1 VALVLVAGATI
12 VVTRQVA
19 QDVALRHAK
28 MRGVSF
34 ARVVGGPAVTPGVT
48 AGHPKDL
55 EAFTTL
61 MRNRLRDKSMVHIK
75 VWSPDGRVIWAD
87 EHGLRGRVF
96 PLEPGVR
103 RLFRTGGAV
112 ADMSS
117 LDKAENVDERGESS
131 LLEVYAAARDSRGR
145 RIIVESYW
153 SAAHLNEDAAAVM
166 RRVAPLALG
175 ALLLF
180 AMLIFPLAWSL
191 ARWADRAQQ
200 ESQRMLRHAL
210 SASDLERRRIAR
222 DLHDG
227 VMQDLSGAGYALTA
241 AAAGIPTEARV
252 SRRIIDELTVIVK
265 HASASMRSMLADIY
279 PADLTH
285 GGLVSGVE
293 ELARRAE
300 DAGVR
305 VHVDVADLACASTD
319 VAQLSYRVI
328 REGLRNVVRHA
339 HASQA
344 EVRGTI
350 SGADVVISVA
360 DDGRGLAPP
369 AAGNGH
375 VGLRLLEDTVRD
387 LGGALVLA
395 PGPEH
400 GTVLSATF
408 PANISGR

>member
-1 VALVLVAGATI
+1 VALVLVACATI
-12 VVTRQVA
+12 VVARQVA
-19 QDVALRHAK
+19 QDVALRHAR
-28 MRGVSF
+28 MRGVTF
-34 ARVVGGPAVTPGVT
+34 ARVVGGPLVTQGVT
-48 AGHPKDL
+48 AGRPHDL
-55 EAFTTL
+55 AAFTAV
-61 MRNRLRDKSMVHIK
+61 MRNRLRDRSMVHIK

-87 EHGLRGRVF
+87 EHGLLNRVF
-96 PLEPGVR
+96 PLEPGIR
-103 RLFRTGGAV
+103 RLFRTGGAI

-117 LDKAENVDERGESS
+117 LHKAENVEERGEPA
-131 LLEVYAAARDSRGR
+131 LLEVYAAARDASGH
-145 RIIVESYW
+145 RIVVESYW

-285 GGLVSGVE
+285 GLVGGVE

-300 DAGVR
+300 DAGVT
-305 VHVDVADLACASTD
+305 VDVDVADLASASAD

-328 REGLRNVVRHA
+328 REALRNVVRHA
-339 HASQA
+339 HASRV
-344 EVRGTI
+344 EVRGTR

-360 DDGRGLAPP
+360 DDGRGLAPK
-369 AAGNGH
+369 ASGDGH
-375 VGLRLLEDTVRD
+375 VGLRLLDDTLRD
-387 LGGALVLA
+387 LGGTLVLA
-395 PGPEH
+395 AGPEH
-400 GTVLSATF
+400 GTVVTATF
-408 PANISGR
+408 PANISVR